1 MNKLIDWMSNYGLIF
16 IPAGLIGVLML
27 FLIIPLMHD
36 SFIIMAEI
44 DETLYD
50 LWADDTCEDLK
61 KEIDSYE
68 KYWSK
73 SANKAVYQHYE
84 ERC

>member
-1 MNKLIDWMSNYGLIF
+1 MNEWLRDYWPLVIIMTGIGLLILFF
-16 IPAGLIGVLML
+16 IV
-27 FLIIPLMHD
+27 PLMHD
-36 SFIIMAEI
+36 SIMIMAEI
-44 DETLYD
+44 DERLYE
-50 LWADDTCEDLK
+50 LWADDSCEDLQ
-61 KEIDSYE
+61 KEIDKYD